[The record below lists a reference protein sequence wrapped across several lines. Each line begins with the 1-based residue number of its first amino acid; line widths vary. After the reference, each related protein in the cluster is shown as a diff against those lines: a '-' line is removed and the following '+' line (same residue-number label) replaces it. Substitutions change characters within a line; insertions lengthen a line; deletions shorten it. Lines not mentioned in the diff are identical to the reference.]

1 MRLPYFDLLLEGR
14 KRGERGASVFSRHVH
29 WGYWP
34 SLLGARLSD
43 EAFAE
48 AMARLDDLVVE
59 GVRPVDGMTLA
70 DVGCG
75 FGGTLKRLSERLPNA
90 RLLGVNFDERQLAVA
105 DAGRAAL
112 IRADACRLPLAT
124 GAFDALLAVECIF
137 HFPSRQTFLK
147 EAARAL
153 KPGGRLSLSDFVP
166 LSVRTQGGAVGRY
179 FERTISRG
187 YGTLGA
193 GWTEGDYA
201 KMAAKAGLVVE
212 RERDITRG
220 TLPTYLKLL
229 RLSAD
234 GAFGDRPTGM
244 AWPTVLLFLLSA
256 LGLVRY
262 RVVSLRKPTGS
273 KTTTG

>member
-1 MRLPYFDLLLEGR
+1 MQLPYFDLLLEGR
-14 KRGERGASVFSRHVH
+14 RRGDRGAAVFSRHVH

-34 SLLGARLSD
+34 RLLGAGLSD
-43 EAFAE
+43 EEFTA
-48 AMARLDDLVVE
+48 AMARLDDAVIE
-59 GVRPVDGMTLA
+59 GVRPRDGMTLA

-75 FGGTLKRLSERLPNA
+75 FGGTLKRLSGRFPGA
-90 RLLGVNFDERQLAVA
+90 RRVGVNFDGRQLAVA
-105 DAGRAAL
+105 DAGRAKL
-112 IRADACRLPLAT
+112 VRANACQLPLAT

-147 EAARAL
+147 EASRAL

-166 LSVRTQGGAVGRY
+166 LSVDVQGGALGRY
-179 FERTISRG
+179 LERTIAAG

-201 KMAAKAGLVVE
+201 TMAANAGLVVE
-212 RERDITRG
+212 QDRDITRN

-229 RLSAD
+229 RLSSS
-234 GAFGDRPTGM
+234 GAFGEKKTGM

-256 LGLVRY
+256 LGFLRY
-262 RVVSLRKPTGS
+262 RVVSFRKP
-273 KTTTG
+273 